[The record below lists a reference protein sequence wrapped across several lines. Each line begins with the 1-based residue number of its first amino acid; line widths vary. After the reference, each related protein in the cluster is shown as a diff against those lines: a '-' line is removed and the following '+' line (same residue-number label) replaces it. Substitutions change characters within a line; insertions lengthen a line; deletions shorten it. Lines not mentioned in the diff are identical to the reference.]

1 MTTDL
6 HQVETDSQPP
16 NLITPTN
23 IPSCNSKNKINCT
36 RRCKKLVT
44 PNRAFAAEFAR
55 PGDEEYNQIQNPK
68 STPKSNA
75 KITSLEELQRAQNKI
90 HASELTKFMW
100 RQVETHE
107 ETEREG
113 RLFETE
119 GDVYKW
125 VRSNLKISI
134 LYQQSLSSRMK
145 TAGSKNC
152 TLCKKEKLHIYY
164 NMNHPTKGK
173 KLLNKRPELMT
184 PCNCTTSFLRLV
196 DLFER
201 KRGADEVT

>member
-1 MTTDL
+1 MESDL
-6 HQVETDSQPP
+6 SPS

-23 IPSCNSKNKINCT
+23 IPSCKCKNKINCT
-36 RRCKKLVT
+36 RKCKKLVT
-44 PNRAFAAEFAR
+44 PDRAFAAEFAR
-55 PGDEEYNQIQNPK
+55 PGDDNYSQIQNPK
-68 STPKSNA
+68 STPKS
-75 KITSLEELQRAQNKI
+75 KEPITSLEELQRAQNSI
-90 HASELTKFMW
+90 HASEITKFMW
-100 RQVETHE
+100 KQVETHE
-107 ETEREG
+107 ETERKG

-119 GDVYKW
+119 CEMYSW
-125 VRSNLKISI
+125 VRSNLKFSI
-134 LYQQSLSSRMK
+134 MYQQSLSSRMK

-152 TLCKKEKLHIYY
+152 TLCKKEKLLIYY

-196 DLFER
+196 DLFKR